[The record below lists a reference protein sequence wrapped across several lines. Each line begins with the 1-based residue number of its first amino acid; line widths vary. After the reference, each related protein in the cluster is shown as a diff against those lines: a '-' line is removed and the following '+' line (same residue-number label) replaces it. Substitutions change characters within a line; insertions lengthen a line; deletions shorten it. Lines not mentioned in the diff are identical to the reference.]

1 MVLVFFFVVTWLVGL
16 SFFYKSD
23 FLTTTSCCFPVSKL
37 ILILK
42 TFLSES
48 QQREVCFVY
57 LKQSMRLTGLCFEL
71 TALQARLYT

>member
-1 MVLVFFFVVTWLVGL
+1 MIWVFFF
-16 SFFYKSD
+16 FFSHKSD

-42 TFLSES
+42 NFLSES
-48 QQREVCFVY
+48 QQRDVFFVCF
-57 LKQSMRLTGLCFEL
+57 KQAMRVIQLCFEL